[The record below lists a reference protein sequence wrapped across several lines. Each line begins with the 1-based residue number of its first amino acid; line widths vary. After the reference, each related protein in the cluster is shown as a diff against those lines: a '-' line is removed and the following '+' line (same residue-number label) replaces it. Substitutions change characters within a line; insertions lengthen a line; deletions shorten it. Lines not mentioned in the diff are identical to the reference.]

1 MKVIAIF
8 KDIYIVPFGSVRYD
22 HTSSYVGC
30 IIVLNIMFDMILE
43 NVQLSLTK
51 KIVYRMRRALL
62 DYYVGKY

>member
-1 MKVIAIF
+1 MAIF
-8 KDIYIVPFGSVRYD
+8 KDIYDGPFESVRYD
-22 HTSSYVGC
+22 PTSYVGC
-30 IIVLNIMFDMILE
+30 KIVLNIMLDMILE